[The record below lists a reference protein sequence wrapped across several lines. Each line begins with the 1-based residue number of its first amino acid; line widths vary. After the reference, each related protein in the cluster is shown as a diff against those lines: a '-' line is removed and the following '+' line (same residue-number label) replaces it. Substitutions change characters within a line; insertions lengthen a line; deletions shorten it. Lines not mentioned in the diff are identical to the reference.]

1 MDIMDFFKKYK
12 WRIIAVTVGVIFT
25 ALIFTIGFWRTLL
38 LLVIVGIAYFIGTL
52 LDEGGRE
59 RVKAFF
65 RGLFHKNG

>member
-1 MDIMDFFKKYK
+1 MDFMEFFRKYK
-12 WRIIAVTVGVIFT
+12 WRVIGVALGVVFA

-38 LLVIVGIAYFIGTL
+38 LLVIVGIAFFIGTL

-59 RVKAFF
+59 RVGDFF